1 MAASSCPACSKPC
14 VEPRLLPC
22 LHSLCAPC
30 LRRLETLGE
39 PGRAAAL
46 SVLCPLCDAAV
57 ALPPGGLGRL
67 TPDYTASG
75 RGAAGC
81 DLCADGAA
89 ARRCRTCGENLCLF
103 CCQAHRWGTRGAG
116 RGFVASRIVREFQVK
131 GRNCK
136 CGDWALQ
143 VIATIPFLSG
153 SMEGLLAVAAH
164 QRVPCVR
171 KVLWLL
177 PSRRQKKTASHVVTE
192 LESTGDCSQAGKPF
206 FCPSHP
212 SEELRLFCEQC
223 DQPVCRVC
231 VVEGHRQHPYDF
243 TSNVVHRHGDS
254 LRELLRST
262 QQRMRTLE
270 DVLGQIDDVGSAI
283 RVRAEAVATEIC
295 LFARGY
301 VEAIEEH
308 RDRLLKQ
315 LEDLKVQKENLL
327 HLRKAQLQQL
337 LMDMR
342 TGVEFTER
350 LLTSGSDLEILV
362 TKGVVAS
369 RLAKLNSAAY
379 TTHPSVDDSIQFSP
393 QERAGQCHGY
403 EVFGAVVCKA
413 VDPAKCTLHG
423 EGLRSARQNELTGFT
438 LLCNDTSGERMGR
451 GGEAVTVTITHKDKK
466 NCAVKSTVCDNG
478 DGTYHVSYSPE
489 EPGLYAVCVY
499 VKGQHVQ
506 GSPFAVTVKSKF
518 RKHQGVFHCCTFCS
532 SGGQKAARCACG
544 GTMPG
549 ECSFPCAAGVGRV
562 KLMVPLLLQVGTK
575 AVAMDTKVTL
585 AVPIGRAA
593 DKSKGAQTV

>member
-1 MAASSCPACSKPC
+1 MAASSCPACAEPC

-57 ALPPGGLGRL
+57 ALPPGGLGQL

-75 RGAAGC
+75 RGTAGC
-81 DLCADGAA
+81 DLCVDGAA

-103 CCQAHRWGTRGAG
+103 CCQAH
-116 RGFVASRIVREFQVK
+116 
-131 GRNCK
+131 
-136 CGDWALQ
+136 
-143 VIATIPFLSG
+143 
-153 SMEGLLAVAAH
+153 
-164 QRVPCVR
+164 
-171 KVLWLL
+171 
-177 PSRRQKKTASHVVTE
+177 RRQKKTASHVVTE

-212 SEELRLFCEQC
+212 AEELRLFCEQC

-231 VVEGHRQHPYDF
+231 VVEGHQQHPYDF

-270 DVLGQIDDVGSAI
+270 DVLGQIDDMGSAI
-283 RVRAEAVATEIC
+283 HVRAEAVATEIC
-295 LFARGY
+295 LFASGY
-301 VEAIEEH
+301 VKAIEEH

-350 LLTSGSDLEILV
+350 LLTSGSDLEILI
-362 TKGVVAS
+362 TKGVVSS

-379 TTHPSVDDSIQFSP
+379 TTHPSVDESIQFSP

-403 EVFGAVVCKA
+403 EVFGAIICKA

-423 EGLRSARQNELTGFT
+423 EDFRSARQNELTGFT
-438 LLCNDTSGERMGR
+438 LLCNDTAGERMGR

-549 ECSFPCAAGVGRV
+549 GYQGCGHGHKGHPGCPHWSCCGQV
-562 KLMVPLLLQVGTK
+562 KMSSDCLSRLPSDSSQRSLLRT
-575 AVAMDTKVTL
+575 VAL
-585 AVPIGRAA
+585 
-593 DKSKGAQTV
+593 